1 MDETPTTEPQSD
13 VFDIITKAEQ
23 RHNATGKKM
32 RTLEECLAG
41 ASNLNLI
48 FQDAIDNNAIDPKDI
63 AYEMVR
69 AACDALDHAT
79 GEKTTKSADRHL
91 IASYLWVMRGL
102 PVDA

>member
-13 VFDIITKAEQ
+13 IFDIVAKAEQ
-23 RHNATGKKM
+23 RHNNTDKKM

-48 FQDAIDNNAIDPKDI
+48 FEDAVENNAIDPNDI

-69 AACDALDHAT
+69 TACDALDHAT

-91 IASYLWVMRGL
+91 IAAYLCVMRGL